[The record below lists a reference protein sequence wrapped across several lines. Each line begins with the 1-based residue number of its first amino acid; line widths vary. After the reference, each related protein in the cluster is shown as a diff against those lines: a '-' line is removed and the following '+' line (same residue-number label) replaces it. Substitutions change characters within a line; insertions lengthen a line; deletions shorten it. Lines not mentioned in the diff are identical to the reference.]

1 MLPGI
6 PGETGSTWVHGE
18 SWIEFRSG
26 VAENFQHPENGDI
39 IAVNHVVL
47 NDATV

>member
-6 PGETGSTWVHGE
+6 PGKAGLTWVHGE

-26 VAENFQHPENGDI
+26 VAENFQHSQNGDI
-39 IAVNHVVL
+39 IAANLVVL

>member
-1 MLPGI
+1 MSPGI
-6 PGETGSTWVHGE
+6 PARTAWVHGE

-26 VAENFQHPENGDI
+26 VAENFQHSENGDI
-39 IAVNHVVL
+39 IAATLTVL